1 MAKTFRETGK
11 NPVYVEGGTGMD
23 DSVSAEPS
31 RMSMQRGVSQLL
43 FNYLPS
49 RTVDW
54 EDGLAIVML
63 GSVRLASA
71 WDLDDTI
78 VLLDEIGYLFDRWR
92 SRKGTID
99 PKFPDPRSERSRFT
113 VGMPESI
120 EAAPLN
126 TALACPHCSR
136 LFFYSPRELA
146 HKDKT
151 SLCCSGCGRRGLRQ
165 VPQVFVHGCGE
176 LVPITEWLPA
186 TRVAENGVL
195 EPTSHPLRCPNCG
208 KEKQDLA
215 LTSRSERVKDMKVMC
230 LRCKT
235 LVTPRF
241 RARCSR
247 CLNSIN
253 RAGTR
258 AGDEAAGRDTIV
270 TRILMRVSRY
280 SASDTY
286 YPQTVSMLRLDR
298 PALTTVLDD
307 EQNVLRRM
315 LPRGRRPSAKQDPSD
330 TLISLAQRLRVAV
343 AKNDQHEIRRIR
355 ELITAAVTGSGD
367 PRAEPDSD
375 NTLVPH
381 SPDLERAIA
390 ESVAFRETVS
400 MKSAVQVCRSA
411 GAHRSCP
418 LTRYRRPLSYSD

>member
-120 EAAPLN
+120 EAAPLK

-136 LFFYSPRELA
+136 LFFY
-146 HKDKT
+146 
-151 SLCCSGCGRRGLRQ
+151 
-165 VPQVFVHGCGE
+165 
-176 LVPITEWLPA
+176 
-186 TRVAENGVL
+186 
-195 EPTSHPLRCPNCG
+195 
-208 KEKQDLA
+208 
-215 LTSRSERVKDMKVMC
+215 
-230 LRCKT
+230 
-235 LVTPRF
+235 
-241 RARCSR
+241 
-247 CLNSIN
+247 
-253 RAGTR
+253 
-258 AGDEAAGRDTIV
+258 
-270 TRILMRVSRY
+270 
-280 SASDTY
+280 
-286 YPQTVSMLRLDR
+286 
-298 PALTTVLDD
+298 
-307 EQNVLRRM
+307 
-315 LPRGRRPSAKQDPSD
+315 
-330 TLISLAQRLRVAV
+330 
-343 AKNDQHEIRRIR
+343 
-355 ELITAAVTGSGD
+355 
-367 PRAEPDSD
+367 
-375 NTLVPH
+375 
-381 SPDLERAIA
+381 
-390 ESVAFRETVS
+390 
-400 MKSAVQVCRSA
+400 
-411 GAHRSCP
+411 
-418 LTRYRRPLSYSD
+418 